1 MDVYYDVPTCHSRFI
16 NIENVVDASFYA
28 NPLTRLKAQ
37 KIINDSVMF
46 KRGKSRAQDYRTIMI
61 EKIPFASSL
70 FDIIPAIQGDRII
83 SGQILQ
89 TTTLTGSLTARIIFR
104 EQKYALEFINST
116 LSNPLSF
123 NGLAACVYLVA
134 TPTWP
139 HSPAIDAMGF
149 TQASSRC
156 VIIRK
161 VPLDLTVHAIRF
173 WLEAGDCTNVETPPM
188 VEKSDTEITIWFASE
203 AAASR
208 GFYILSK
215 NHSFRDL
222 EIVFLGNEHSTDT
235 IDARNFLGIR
245 STRKRNKR
253 HNTGNDISGRSKHT
267 NKLVLAHS
275 IILLYRYVLTAIDV
289 LEAKFLITIWK
300 IIFTYVGRIRSHCQ
314 AKILAT
320 LKS

>member
-1 MDVYYDVPTCHSRFI
+1 MVSSTHPSFNKQVLLSQKTESDEMSDDSMDVYHDVPTCHSKYI
-16 NIENVVDASFYA
+16 NIRNVVDASFYG
-28 NPLTRLKAQ
+28 NPLTRLKTQ
-37 KIINDSVMF
+37 KIVDDSVMY

-61 EKIPFASSL
+61 EKIPFTSSL

-149 TQASSRC
+149 TQVSSRC

-161 VPLDLTVHAIRF
+161 APLDFTEHAVRF
-173 WLEAGDCTNVETPPM
+173 WLEAEDCTNVETPPM

-203 AAASR
+203 AAAGR
-208 GFYILSK
+208 GFHILSK
-215 NHSFRDL
+215 NRCFRDL
-222 EIVFLGNEHSTDT
+222 EIVFCGNEYTT
-235 IDARNFLGIR
+235 NTNDARSFLGIR
-245 STRKRNKR
+245 STRNRNKR
-253 HNTGNDISGRSKHT
+253 HNTGNDLSGRSKHT
-267 NKLVLAHS
+267 NKSVLTHY
-275 IILLYRYVLTAIDV
+275 IILQYNM
-289 LEAKFLITIWK
+289 
-300 IIFTYVGRIRSHCQ
+300 C
-314 AKILAT
+314 
-320 LKS
+320 